1 MSRIRRRRLVKELLG
16 ERHMIKILRY
26 THDRFPWL
34 LATAMGFIAITFIVG
49 MGWWGFGEQSGNV
62 VASVGDL
69 TVSRDEFRRAY
80 ENTYRAYKEKVPGE
94 FKDETIKQYVV
105 EQLVENRLWLIVARE
120 MGMTVSNDELRDV
133 ITRIPDFQKSGTFD
147 PEIYRR
153 LLAANHL
160 TPSVFEAMETKDIL
174 TTKAKMVVRDAVSL
188 TPGELA
194 EAQALMLRQPESEP
208 AKAAAAKNRAVQD
221 MLFQKQQRAL
231 MAYTEA
237 LKTRLPVKI
246 HRELL

>member
-1 MSRIRRRRLVKELLG
+1 
-16 ERHMIKILRY
+16 MIKVLRY

-34 LATAMGFIAITFIVG
+34 LAGAMGFIAVTFIVG
-49 MGWWGFGEQSGNV
+49 MGWWGFGDHTGNV

-80 ENTYRAYKEKVPGE
+80 ENMYRFYKEKVPGE
-94 FKDETIKQYVV
+94 FKDEMIKQSVV
-105 EQLVENRLWLIVARE
+105 EQLVENHLWLIVAKE
-120 MGMTVSNDELRDV
+120 MGITVSNDELRDA
-133 ITRIPDFQKSGTFD
+133 ITRSPDFQRNGTFD
-147 PEIYRR
+147 PEIYQR

-160 TPSVFEAMETKDIL
+160 TPSVFEAMETKNIM
-174 TTKAKMVVRDAVSL
+174 TTKAKMVVRDAVAL
-188 TPGELA
+188 TPSELA
-194 EAQALMLRQPESEP
+194 EAQALMLRQPESDP
-208 AKAAAAKNRAVQD
+208 AKAAAAKDRAMQD

-237 LKTRLPVKI
+237 LKAKLPIKI